1 MESTLNQDYRWFKVG
16 EEIFAENRR
25 GLQKLRQIKKVGINQ
40 TIRLFDSFLS
50 TREPFLTWG
59 EFKAIGIE
67 KYKIN
72 GFKNLPFEDDTII
85 RDMLIKEKE
94 QIAGEMP
101 VNGWEHFVDHYTED
115 EERKQ
120 IKSSISNSW
129 QLERTPTEKLVSLI
143 FEKSPDCTLG
153 NFFNACKECDYNETL
168 KDLKKI
174 INMFF
179 EETRCLENALL
190 LKEIIN
196 KNRKL

>member
-72 GFKNLPFEDDTII
+72 GFKNLPFEDDYVI
-85 RDMLIKEKE
+85 RDMFKEDKE
-94 QIAGEMP
+94 RIAREMP
-101 VNGWEHFVDHYTED
+101 VNGWEYFVDHYAED
-115 EERKQ
+115 DDRRE
-120 IKSSISNSW
+120 IKSSISRQW
-129 QLERTPTEKLVSLI
+129 QSERTPTEKLVSLI
-143 FEKSPDCTLG
+143 FQIFPDCTLR

-168 KDLKKI
+168 KDLKKMI
-174 INMFF
+174 
-179 EETRCLENALL
+179 CS
-190 LKEIIN
+190 LK
-196 KNRKL
+196 